1 MKTHTLKRK
10 EGHKGTLASAIRKG
24 EFVGFVW
31 AEDDLPFQQAGV
43 RPSFYEI
50 EEGDEIIVIDNDG
63 NETERA
69 IMN

>member
-10 EGHKGTLASAIRKG
+10 EGHRGTLASAIRKG

-31 AEDDLPFQQAGV
+31 AEDDPPFQQAGV

-50 EEGDEIIVIDNDG
+50 EEGDTIIVIDNDG
-63 NETERA
+63 NEIERA
-69 IMN
+69 IMD